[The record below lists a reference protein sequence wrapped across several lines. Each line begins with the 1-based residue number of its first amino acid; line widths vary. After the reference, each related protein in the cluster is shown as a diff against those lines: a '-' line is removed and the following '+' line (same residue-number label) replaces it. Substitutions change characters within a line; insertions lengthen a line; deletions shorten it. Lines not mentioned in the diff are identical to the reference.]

1 MKATILVIDDEESI
15 RFTFREFLTEEGH
28 TVFCAETYEE
38 AVRIIENKDPDLIF
52 VDIIL
57 GRHSGIDIL
66 KKAKEANPI
75 SPVIMIT
82 GQPNIATAADSVRLG
97 AFDYLSKPILQQT
110 LLRVTKIAL
119 AHKTIVVEKEKYR
132 NHLDAVFQSVTDAII
147 TINNQMRV
155 IAVNAAAETI
165 CGLTAGQAIGKR
177 IDVIADPCLTACREI
192 LEQTLSSKKI
202 FRDHHIECQY
212 PTGPCRILTVNSSPL
227 TDPRNR
233 SLGVI
238 LVIRD
243 ITRMIRMESELK
255 ELHSF
260 HNIIGK
266 SKKMR
271 RIFNLIK
278 NLAHTQ
284 STVLITG
291 ESGTGKEL
299 IARAI
304 HFSGS
309 CASRPMVTVNC
320 STLVEN
326 LLESELFGHVKGAFT
341 GAVNNKVGRFQEA
354 DGGSIFLDEIG
365 EISPV
370 IQLKLLRVL
379 QEKEFERVGDS
390 KPIKVAVRVIAAT
403 NRKLSKAVENKKFR
417 EDLYYRLKVVEI
429 KLPPLRERLED
440 VPLLVD
446 RFCHLFNNQFKKQIK
461 GVTNE
466 VMEAFMQY
474 TWPGNV
480 RELEHAMERA
490 FIFCQNKAISLDH
503 IPPEI
508 KSFSAGIRL
517 PQKISG
523 VESERI
529 LRMLKKT
536 DWNRAKAARLLGISR
551 KTLYKKINKYN
562 LEPSKQNSIE

>member
-1 MKATILVIDDEESI
+1 MNTKILVIDDEESI
-15 RFTFREFLTEEGH
+15 RFTFNDFLTEEGH
-28 TVFCAETYEE
+28 TVFCAGTYDE
-38 AVRIIENKDPDLIF
+38 AVTIIENDDLDLIF

-57 GRHSGIDIL
+57 GRYSGIDIL
-66 KKAKEANPI
+66 KKTKEENLI
-75 SPVIMIT
+75 CPVIMIT
-82 GQPNIATAADSVRLG
+82 GQPNIDTAADSVRMG
-97 AFDYLSKPILQQT
+97 AFDYLPKPILQQT

-132 NHLDAVFQSVTDAII
+132 NHLDAIFRSVTDAII
-147 TINNQMRV
+147 TINKEMRV

-165 CGLTAGQAIGKR
+165 CRLTPEHAMGKHIDAI
-177 IDVIADPCLTACREI
+177 ANPCLNACSKI
-192 LEQTLSSKKI
+192 IEQTSTQKKI

-212 PTGPCRILTVNSSPL
+212 PTGSSRILAINSSPL
-227 TDPRNR
+227 TDRR
-233 SLGVI
+233 DRLLGAI

-243 ITRMIRMESELK
+243 ITRIIRMESELK
-255 ELHSF
+255 DLHSF

-266 SKKMR
+266 SKKMQ

-278 NLAHTQ
+278 NLAQTQ

-291 ESGTGKEL
+291 ESGTGKEM

-304 HFSGS
+304 HYSGHN
-309 CASRPMVTVNC
+309 ASLPMVTVNC
-320 STLVEN
+320 STLVES

-341 GAVNNKVGRFQEA
+341 GAENNKVGRFQEA

-365 EISPV
+365 EISPI

-390 KPIKVAVRVIAAT
+390 KSIKIAVRVIAAT
-403 NRKLSKAVENKKFR
+403 NRKLKEAVDNNKFR
-417 EDLYYRLKVVEI
+417 EDLFYRLKVVEI
-429 KLPPLRERLED
+429 ELPPLRERLED

-446 RFCHLFNNQFKKQIK
+446 RFCHIFNRRFKKQIK

-466 VMEAFMQY
+466 VMEAFMRY

-480 RELEHAMERA
+480 RELEHALERA
-490 FIFCQNKAISLDH
+490 FIFCQSKAIALDH

-508 KSFSAGIRL
+508 KSLSSRSRFS
-517 PQKISG
+517 QETSG

-529 LRMLKKT
+529 LHMLEKT
-536 DWNRAKAARLLGISR
+536 DWNRAKTARLLGISR

-562 LEPSKQNSIE
+562 LDPSKGNLVE